1 MYIWPFLADVNRA
14 YETALK
20 TECSFQGT
28 QPYWN
33 WGKYTDLPASPIF
46 DGSET
51 SIGGNGDYVPHAG
64 GLMGMPFSAGNG
76 GGCVTKGPLGKC
88 VSLFSPKSTATLT
101 PHL

>member
-1 MYIWPFLADVNRA
+1 VNRA

-20 TECSFQGT
+20 TECGFKGT

-51 SIGGNGDYVPHAG
+51 SLGGNGDYVAHAG
-64 GLMGMPFSAGNG
+64 GLMGRPFAAGKG
-76 GGCVTKGPLGKC
+76 GGCVTKGPLGKS
-88 VSLFSPKSTATLT
+88 VPPLPLLLSY
-101 PHL
+101 